1 MSLFTNPISNPM
13 SQPKPI
19 DEESLNELD
28 NEGDTDYISASDVS
42 NDKGLW
48 KVGNRFY
55 PIDEMDR
62 EFLQT
67 AYYHALKK
75 VGEHAETIQQSQK
88 AVRKFLTKMQELE
101 EEAENRDLDQMIPV
115 SPEAAVRQVLDPDA
129 NTTTSNDPVNA

>member
-1 MSLFTNPISNPM
+1 M

-28 NEGDTDYISASDVS
+28 NEGDTDYISASDVES
-42 NDKGLW
+42 DKGLW

-75 VGEHAETIQQSQK
+75 IGEHAEKIQKSQK

-101 EEAENRDLDQMIPV
+101 GEAQQRDLDEMIPV

-129 NTTTSNDPVNA
+129 NTNQQDEPVNV